1 MNHAERYETLIRLS
15 GKEKDHDYQAA
26 CYLLASSQELYDI
39 AYKNIDTVG
48 INFDGIKKSLQIR
61 DENIVLILAI
71 AENLF
76 FYESEITISPY
87 DISRLGYPYMEL
99 VCKAILTAS
108 GEFSLIINRDSNSIE
123 LDDFRYRRTVSIQAR
138 IASLGQSQRAE
149 IGDER

>member
-1 MNHAERYETLIRLS
+1 MNHTERYETLIRLS

-26 CYLLASSQELYDI
+26 CYLLSSFQELYDI
-39 AYKNIDTVG
+39 AYRNIDTFG
-48 INFDGIKKSLQIR
+48 INFDGIKKEVM
-61 DENIVLILAI
+61 DENIVTVLAI

-108 GEFSLIINRDSNSIE
+108 GEFSLLINRESNSIE
-123 LDDFRYRRTVSIQAR
+123 LDDSRYRKTVSIQAR
-138 IASLGQSQRAE
+138 VASLCQHQSAE
-149 IGDER
+149 AGAER